1 MYIDIIPDPDKVLI
15 QKKSVDHSNLFESR
29 FELHALQLRGIPRQA
44 INEDDRGWLT
54 IIKVTV

>member
-15 QKKSVDHSNLFESR
+15 QKKSVDHSKFESR
-29 FELHALQLRGIPRQA
+29 FELHPLQCRGIPRQA
-44 INEDDRGWLT
+44 INEDDRGWST